1 MLLNIL
7 KKNKPNIT
15 ESSLKT
21 YNSTLTNFYYENHPK
36 NSNIDI
42 NWFDNQDEII
52 NILKNK
58 NNRKRILAALMAIT
72 DNNDKYKK
80 LMYDD
85 LKIYNEEQDKQLKTD
100 KQKENWIEY
109 DKIIEIYNQL
119 KLNYGHLLKENYL
132 LSQND
137 DYQLLQN
144 YIIASLY
151 ILNEPRRLLDYV
163 ELKIK
168 NIDKTKDNYILNDNF
183 HFNNYKTKK
192 TYNEQII
199 PINKKLK
206 TILNKFIKINPYDYL
221 LVDVNGKKLSSTKLN
236 NRLNNIF
243 GNGISV
249 NMLRHSL
256 LSKLYDNIPSLNEI
270 KNRSTKM
277 GHSINMALQYIKK

>member
-119 KLNYGHLLKENYL
+119 KLKH
-132 LSQND
+132 
-137 DYQLLQN
+137 
-144 YIIASLY
+144 A
-151 ILNEPRRLLDYV
+151 
-163 ELKIK
+163 
-168 NIDKTKDNYILNDNF
+168 
-183 HFNNYKTKK
+183 
-192 TYNEQII
+192 
-199 PINKKLK
+199 
-206 TILNKFIKINPYDYL
+206 
-221 LVDVNGKKLSSTKLN
+221 
-236 NRLNNIF
+236 
-243 GNGISV
+243 
-249 NMLRHSL
+249 
-256 LSKLYDNIPSLNEI
+256 
-270 KNRSTKM
+270 
-277 GHSINMALQYIKK
+277 